1 MLFID
6 HSDLQ
11 KWCYNSPHFTD
22 GKTEAQGGEACPE
35 LLQSFAIKP
44 VLCHLL
50 PSGRLTRSQ
59 LLVTPDS
66 YNLIPPNHASGPAP
80 TPIPEVE
87 PDLTTTTTTIRTLP
101 GFLLVFSLPW
111 SKRNVRESRRVQKN
125 KWLGTSLV
133 V

>member
-1 MLFID
+1 MFFID
-6 HSDLQ
+6 PSDLQ

-35 LLQSFAIKP
+35 LLQSFAVKP
-44 VLCHLL
+44 VFCQLL
-50 PSGRLTRSQ
+50 PSGQLTRSQ

-66 YNLIPPNHASGPAP
+66 YNLIAPKHANGPTP

-87 PDLTTTTTTIRTLP
+87 PDLITTTIRTLP

-111 SKRNVRESRRVQKN
+111 SKRNVRESRRVQKI
-125 KWLGTSLV
+125 
-133 V
+133 